1 MSHSATYNAK
11 RCLCHL
17 SFLQPV
23 NQKTS
28 ANSTIAVYLP
38 KAVQDLALLIEFY
51 EMFKYLFKIF
61 SQFSFDARDFF
72 HYTSFLHSL
81 CARKWMFA
89 VRGSLLSSQQCHC
102 GPTLSNSLAARVQGA
117 ARPFLVL
124 GVPREGSLMA
134 SFGGIVF

>member
-1 MSHSATYNAK
+1 MITFASAFLLKMSHSATCNAK

-28 ANSTIAVYLP
+28 ANSTVAIYLP

-61 SQFSFDARDFF
+61 SLKF
-72 HYTSFLHSL
+72 
-81 CARKWMFA
+81 KK
-89 VRGSLLSSQQCHC
+89 
-102 GPTLSNSLAARVQGA
+102 N
-117 ARPFLVL
+117 
-124 GVPREGSLMA
+124 
-134 SFGGIVF
+134 FGL